1 MRRKKLFM
9 RYSRE
14 EQERWYRRG
23 EVGNS
28 QAVPPLDIYEGDG
41 MLHIEVELPGF
52 DPNEISVSVEGDR
65 VIIEGFKTDN
75 SMEAGDHIVH
85 FHLMERYLG
94 PFRRQLRLS
103 PAPDPEGIEASY
115 KNGVLIVT
123 LRFPTSEIEEE

>member
-1 MRRKKLFM
+1 ME
-9 RYSRE
+9 YSRE
-14 EQERWYRRG
+14 EEIRWYRRE

-41 MLHIEVELPGF
+41 MLHIEVELPGV
-52 DPNEISVSVEGDR
+52 DPEEITVSVDGER
-65 VIIEGFKTDN
+65 VVIEGFKTDN

-103 PAPDPEGIEASY
+103 PPPDPQSVDVNY
-115 KNGVLIVT
+115 RNGVLTVT
-123 LRFPTSEIEEE
+123 IRFPTTTVEEE